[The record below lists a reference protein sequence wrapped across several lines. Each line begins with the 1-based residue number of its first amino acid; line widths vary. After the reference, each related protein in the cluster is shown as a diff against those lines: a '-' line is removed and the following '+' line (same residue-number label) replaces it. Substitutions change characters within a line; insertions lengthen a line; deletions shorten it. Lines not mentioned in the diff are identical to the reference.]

1 MKHRRTVNTPF
12 GAYTEIIDDTSSAKD
27 GAAFLEY
34 LMYSNDDRSLYSRI
48 NKNHKELVR
57 LSKSEDLSLEE
68 VVSVF
73 HSLIHKVTEGI
84 STGDEKEAK
93 RAYSIIQETLPKFNL
108 PE

>member
-1 MKHRRTVNTPF
+1 M
-12 GAYTEIIDDTSSAKD
+12 TSSVTEGVD
-27 GAAFLEY
+27 FLEY
-34 LMYSNDDRSLYSRI
+34 ILYSNDERSLYSRI

-57 LSKSEDLSLEE
+57 LSKSVDLSLEE

-84 STGDEKEAK
+84 STGDEKQAR

-108 PE
+108 PK